1 MLEIPERV
9 NYGEWDKHNFI
20 IPAELQLTDNS
31 FLHEAIQVFY
41 KAGGYDFFKVINP
54 EKYASK
60 WMDFVSGLYL
70 DIEKGKYKADG
81 RFHKIPLSD
90 EDRMSLKE
98 QGVPELFTDD
108 VDA

>member
-9 NYGEWDKHNFI
+9 NYGEWDNRDFM

-60 WMDFVSGLYL
+60 WLDFVGDLYR
-70 DIEKGKYKADG
+70 DIVGGKYKTDG
-81 RFHKIPLSD
+81 KFRKIPLSD
-90 EDRMSLKE
+90 EDKMSLKE
-98 QGVPELFTDD
+98 QGVPALFTDD
-108 VDA
+108 IGV